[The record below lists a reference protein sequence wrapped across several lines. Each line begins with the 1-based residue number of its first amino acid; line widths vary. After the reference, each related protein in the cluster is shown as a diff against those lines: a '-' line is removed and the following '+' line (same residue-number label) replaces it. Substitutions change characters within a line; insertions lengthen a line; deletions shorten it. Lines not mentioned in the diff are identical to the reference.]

1 MAAPGVSGAS
11 GGGTL
16 YVADNGTDTGTCRL
30 SSSPCA
36 TIAYAISVANPS
48 SVIDVGSG
56 TYAQQLVVSMPLTI
70 QATSG
75 PVVINPASL
84 PVLDTNPDRG
94 VQEAAVIDVT
104 AGPTKLKNLTIDGS
118 AAQDTFNSCAIGF
131 EGVYYHNASGTMT
144 GDTVQ
149 NIQLPPVDFGCQTG
163 NGVLVRSETGDSAS
177 VSIGTTTVSA
187 YQKNGVSC
195 WDSGTSCTVTGSTIT
210 GTGPNGV
217 IAANGIEGVYA
228 SRLVVSTS
236 TVTANSYTGGGVGNE
251 AAGILVYD
259 VGAVGISATPSRGAT
274 TTSIWA
280 TTVRARLRRRGP

>member
-16 YVADNGTDTGTCRL
+16 YVAHNGTDTGTCRL

-149 NIQLPPVDFGCQTG
+149 NIQLPPTDFGCQTG

-187 YQKNGVSC
+187 YQKKSVR

-236 TVTANSYTGGGVGNE
+236 TVTANSYTGGGCSGTRQRVPLSTTSE
-251 AAGILVYD
+251 RWA
-259 VGAVGISATPSRGAT
+259 SRATPTRGAT